1 MYKNILILF
10 VSIIYSNDVIK
21 IDKVKPKSPKLYSN
35 LLNEDLINKSLNQLR
50 MYNISKH
57 RKLSQMSHKNYL
69 LNTSFSLINLI
80 DNK

>member
-57 RKLSQMSHKNYL
+57 RKLSIKDQMSHKNYL
-69 LNTSFSLINLI
+69 LNTSFSL
-80 DNK
+80 KK